1 MPSINRKPPTF
12 EPTRPHEYGDSMSL
26 PRVLFVD
33 DEANIL
39 QSVRRVM
46 RKLHVEVETTTEPEQ
61 AIDMVKQAQYAVV
74 VSDQRMPSMGGVEVL
89 ERIRA
94 ISPETVRIILTGYA
108 DVKASVD
115 AINKGAVW
123 RYLNKPWDDDDL
135 RTCVMQGVNHYL
147 LVQDNRRLQE
157 LTQQQNDR
165 LRDLNENLKQR
176 VLERTWEV
184 HRLNEQLE
192 ASFLGAV
199 QAMARLGEVH
209 SQDVGSHSKRVA
221 LLARRIAQRFQFE
234 GRDLMQVE
242 VAATLHDIGK
252 TMIRPSILKKSREEL
267 TAEEERVYR
276 EHPIHGE
283 SILRMV
289 PNNDDAA
296 LYVRHHHE
304 RFDGLGYPDGF
315 SGEAIPLGARI
326 IAVADAFDKHM
337 NHSVTA
343 TAISA
348 VALRKVE
355 EGAGAAFDPSVV
367 STLRLVVRE
376 IDSKINAREEVQIDF

>member
-1 MPSINRKPPTF
+1 
-12 EPTRPHEYGDSMSL
+12 
-26 PRVLFVD
+26 
-33 DEANIL
+33 
-39 QSVRRVM
+39 
-46 RKLHVEVETTTEPEQ
+46 
-61 AIDMVKQAQYAVV
+61 
-74 VSDQRMPSMGGVEVL
+74 
-89 ERIRA
+89 
-94 ISPETVRIILTGYA
+94 
-108 DVKASVD
+108 
-115 AINKGAVW
+115 
-123 RYLNKPWDDDDL
+123 
-135 RTCVMQGVNHYL
+135 
-147 LVQDNRRLQE
+147 
-157 LTQQQNDR
+157 
-165 LRDLNENLKQR
+165 
-176 VLERTWEV
+176 
-184 HRLNEQLE
+184 
-192 ASFLGAV
+192 
-199 QAMARLGEVH
+199 
-209 SQDVGSHSKRVA
+209 
-221 LLARRIAQRFQFE
+221 
-234 GRDLMQVE
+234 
-242 VAATLHDIGK
+242 LHDIGK

-355 EGAGAAFDPSVV
+355 GGAGAAFDPSVVSTVRRGVREIASRMQARGDGEGAGAAFGPSVV

-376 IDSKINAREEVQIDF
+376 IGSKINAREEVQIDFLELEAGMVLSRDLKSPDGRLLALADQKVDPVQLAALRHIHSKQPITQAVYVYQEYGDGAVRMAELQA

>member
-1 MPSINRKPPTF
+1 
-12 EPTRPHEYGDSMSL
+12 
-26 PRVLFVD
+26 
-33 DEANIL
+33 
-39 QSVRRVM
+39 
-46 RKLHVEVETTTEPEQ
+46 
-61 AIDMVKQAQYAVV
+61 
-74 VSDQRMPSMGGVEVL
+74 
-89 ERIRA
+89 
-94 ISPETVRIILTGYA
+94 
-108 DVKASVD
+108 
-115 AINKGAVW
+115 
-123 RYLNKPWDDDDL
+123 
-135 RTCVMQGVNHYL
+135 
-147 LVQDNRRLQE
+147 
-157 LTQQQNDR
+157 
-165 LRDLNENLKQR
+165 
-176 VLERTWEV
+176 
-184 HRLNEQLE
+184 LNEQLE

-199 QAMARLGEVH
+199 QAMARLGEMH

-376 IDSKINAREEVQIDF
+376 IDSKINAREEVQIDFLELESGMVLSRDLKSPDGRLLALADQKVDPVQLAALRHIHSKQPITQAVYVYQEYGDGAVRMAELQA